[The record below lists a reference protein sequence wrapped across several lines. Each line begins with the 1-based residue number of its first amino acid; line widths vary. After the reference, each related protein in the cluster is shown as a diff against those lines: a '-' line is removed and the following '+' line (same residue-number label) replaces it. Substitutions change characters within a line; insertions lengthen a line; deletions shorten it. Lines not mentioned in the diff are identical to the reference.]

1 MFVWSFAMSRLH
13 ELLRHHP
20 AYLIGRRYPLSDS
33 ERLECRPFINDESR
47 SSAFDEPAWRFADA
61 AAAVLVALAVWGVF
75 MLATGSPGG
84 SPPVE
89 TVAEGGDVMDRGP

>member
-1 MFVWSFAMSRLH
+1 MDRLH

-20 AYLIGRRYPLSDS
+20 AYLIGRRDPLSDF
-33 ERLECRPFINDESR
+33 ENLECRPIINEEFR

-61 AAAVLVALAVWGVF
+61 AAAVLVALAAWGVF
-75 MLATGSPGG
+75 MLATGSPGV

-89 TVAEGGDVMDRGP
+89 TVAEGSDVVDRGP